1 MDGSAG
7 VWILGGYQSDFARN
21 LSKENRDFAA
31 LTAEVVEATL
41 ASAKVDADD
50 IGVIH
55 VANAFGEMF
64 ARQGHLGAMPAT
76 VCDGLWDTPAS
87 RHEAAC
93 ASGSVATLAAMADLR
108 SGAYD
113 SALVVGIELEKTV
126 PGDTAAQHLGAAAWT
141 GHEGA
146 EARYLWPS
154 MFAQVADEYDRRY
167 GLDDAHLRAIAQLN
181 FANARRNPNAQT
193 RGWTVPDP
201 ITDDDATNPITEGR
215 LRRFDCSQMTD
226 GGAGL
231 VLVNDA
237 YLREHPDARPI
248 GRIDGWGHRTVG
260 LGLRQKLDR
269 AADDPRTTCCRM
281 CAPPC
286 STRCGRA
293 RVTLDDVDGFEV
305 HDCFTPSEYLA
316 IDHIGLTG
324 PGESWKA
331 IENGEIEIGGR
342 LPINPSGG
350 LIGGG
355 HPVGASGVRMLL
367 DAAKQVSGAAGD
379 YQVEGA
385 HTFGTLNFGGS
396 TATTVSFVVSKGVRW
411 ICMMDVA
418 IVGKFLS
425 TLPEDDDHPYRT
437 GPWRPQTTEYD
448 ADDLDRGGGRDPPR
462 PGRHLPAQH
471 REPAAS
477 GVQEL
482 SPVRRR
488 RHAARGRLP

>member
-1 MDGSAG
+1 MDTG

-21 LSKENRDFAA
+21 FTKERLDFAD
-31 LTAEVVEATL
+31 LTSEVVETAL
-41 ASAKVDADD
+41 AAAKVDTGE
-50 IGVIH
+50 IGVVH

-64 ARQGHLGAMPAT
+64 AEQGHLGAMPAT

-108 SGAYD
+108 SGNYD
-113 SALVVGIELEKTV
+113 TAMVVGVELEKTV
-126 PGDTAAQHLGAAAWT
+126 PGDTAARHLGAAAWT

-146 EARYLWPS
+146 DARFLWPS

-193 RGWTVPDP
+193 REWSVPDP
-201 ITDDDATNPITEGR
+201 ISDDDATNPLIEGR

-226 GGAGL
+226 GGAAL
-231 VLVNDA
+231 VLVTDA
-237 YLREHPDARPI
+237 YLRAHPDARPI
-248 GRIDGWGHRTVG
+248 ARIDGWGHRTVG

-269 AADDPRTTCCRM
+269 AADDVYVLPHVRAAVLDALR
-281 CAPPC
+281 
-286 STRCGRA
+286 RA
-293 RVTLDDVDGFEV
+293 RVSLDDLDGIEV

-355 HPVGASGVRMLL
+355 HPVGASGVRMLV
-367 DAAKQVSGAAGD
+367 DAAKQVSGIAGD
-379 YQVEGA
+379 YQVENA
-385 HTFGTLNFGGS
+385 KTFGTLNFGGS
-396 TATTVSFVVSKGVRW
+396 TATTVSFVV
-411 ICMMDVA
+411 
-418 IVGKFLS
+418 
-425 TLPEDDDHPYRT
+425 T
-437 GPWRPQTTEYD
+437 Q
-448 ADDLDRGGGRDPPR
+448 
-462 PGRHLPAQH
+462 AQD
-471 REPAAS
+471 
-477 GVQEL
+477 
-482 SPVRRR
+482 
-488 RHAARGRLP
+488 

>member
-1 MDGSAG
+1 MDDG

-21 LSKENRDFAA
+21 LSKENRDFADLTREVVDA
-31 LTAEVVEATL
+31 TLTA
-41 ASAKVDADD
+41 AKVDAADLAAA
-50 IGVIH
+50 GVVH

-76 VCDGLWDTPAS
+76 VCDDLWDTPAT

-108 SGAYD
+108 SGAYRV
-113 SALVVGIELEKTV
+113 ALVVGLELEKTV
-126 PGDTAAQHLGAAAWT
+126 PGDTAAEHLSAAAWT

-167 GLDDAHLRAIAQLN
+167 GLDDTHLRAIAQLN

-193 RGWTVPDP
+193 RGWTIPDP
-201 ITDDDATNPITEGR
+201 ITDDDATNPLTEGR

-231 VLVNDA
+231 VLVSDA
-237 YLREHPDARPI
+237 YLRDHRDARPI

-269 AADDPRTTCCRM
+269 VAQGDS
-281 CAPPC
+281 APYLLPHVRA
-286 STRCGRA
+286 TVLDALRRA
-293 RVTLDDVDGFEV
+293 RVTLDDLDGIEV

-367 DAAKQVSGAAGD
+367 DAAKQVSGIAGD
-379 YQVEGA
+379 YQVENA
-385 HTFGTLNFGGS
+385 EAFGTLNFGGS
-396 TATTVSFVVSKGVRW
+396 TATTVSFVVS
-411 ICMMDVA
+411 
-418 IVGKFLS
+418 
-425 TLPEDDDHPYRT
+425 
-437 GPWRPQTTEYD
+437 TT
-448 ADDLDRGGGRDPPR
+448 RG
-462 PGRHLPAQH
+462 
-471 REPAAS
+471 S
-477 GVQEL
+477 
-482 SPVRRR
+482 
-488 RHAARGRLP
+488 

>member
-1 MDGSAG
+1 MDDG

-21 LSKENRDFAA
+21 LSKENRDFADLTREVVDGT
-31 LTAEVVEATL
+31 LTAAELDAADLAAAGVV
-41 ASAKVDADD
+41 
-50 IGVIH
+50 H

-76 VCDGLWDTPAS
+76 VCDDLWDTPAT

-108 SGAYD
+108 SGAYRV
-113 SALVVGIELEKTV
+113 ALVVGLELEKTV
-126 PGDTAAQHLGAAAWT
+126 PGDTAAEHLSAAAWT

-167 GLDDAHLRAIAQLN
+167 GLDDTHLRAIAQLN

-193 RGWTVPDP
+193 RGWTIPDP
-201 ITDDDATNPITEGR
+201 ITDDDATNPLTEGR

-231 VLVNDA
+231 VLVSDA
-237 YLREHPDARPI
+237 YLRDHRDARPI

-269 AADDPRTTCCRM
+269 VAQGDS
-281 CAPPC
+281 APYLLPHVRA
-286 STRCGRA
+286 TVLDALRRA
-293 RVTLDDVDGFEV
+293 RVTLDDLDGIEV

-367 DAAKQVSGAAGD
+367 DAAKQVSGIAGD
-379 YQVEGA
+379 YQVENA
-385 HTFGTLNFGGS
+385 EAFGTLNFGGS
-396 TATTVSFVVSKGVRW
+396 TATTVSFVVS
-411 ICMMDVA
+411 
-418 IVGKFLS
+418 
-425 TLPEDDDHPYRT
+425 
-437 GPWRPQTTEYD
+437 TT
-448 ADDLDRGGGRDPPR
+448 RG
-462 PGRHLPAQH
+462 
-471 REPAAS
+471 S
-477 GVQEL
+477 
-482 SPVRRR
+482 
-488 RHAARGRLP
+488 